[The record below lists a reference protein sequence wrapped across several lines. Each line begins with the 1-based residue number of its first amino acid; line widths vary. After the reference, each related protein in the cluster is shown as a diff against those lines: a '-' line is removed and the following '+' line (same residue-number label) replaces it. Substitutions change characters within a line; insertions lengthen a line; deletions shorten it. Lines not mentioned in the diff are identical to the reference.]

1 MTANGRVTERTPM
14 TETADIKPLAL
25 AFTFGAASGLLLSR
39 ISMHA
44 AYISS
49 ATSLLAAL
57 TLTVITSADRRQ
69 AEILLLFLTSGVFC
83 AATSTLTS
91 LGAVAGK
98 PLFAGLAADF
108 RSMISS
114 IPFPHEGTAPLVNAL
129 LTGDRSS
136 LDSSV
141 MNSFRDSGASHI
153 LALSGLHLGIIY
165 GILLKVT
172 SIFGKHPTVKA
183 VRSLII
189 ISLCGIYTLATG
201 ASPSLVRA
209 FLFILV
215 NETARL
221 THRSNNPLRVYCAAL
236 FIQTAIDPQV
246 ISSTGFQLS
255 YLAMAG
261 IFLLYPALKKWY
273 PQEEA
278 AGDML
283 IEKGAGLTESDGLE
297 GVIIDKDAGL
307 TESDRLEGVMIDKGA
322 GLTERDG
329 LTESDG
335 LECMMIDKGCCRA
348 RRCWTS
354 WMKTIVSAAPRKI
367 WDAAALTISCQVFT
381 GPLACW
387 KFGTFPKY
395 FLLTNLLS
403 LPLTSAVML
412 LSVSTSVLF
421 AIGICPDFLIS
432 LTDSSASLLLFIMKV
447 ISSM

>member
-1 MTANGRVTERTPM
+1 MTANGRVTERAPM

-49 ATSLLAAL
+49 ATSLLVAL

-69 AEILLLFLTSGVFC
+69 AEILLLFLTAGVFC

-91 LGAVAGK
+91 LGAVAGE

-165 GILLKVT
+165 GILLKAT

-183 VRSLII
+183 FRSLII
-189 ISLCGIYTLATG
+189 ILLCGIYTLATG

-236 FIQTAIDPQV
+236 FIQTTINPQV

-283 IEKGAGLTESDGLE
+283 IENGAGPTESDGLE
-297 GVIIDKDAGL
+297 GV
-307 TESDRLEGVMIDKGA
+307 
-322 GLTERDG
+322 
-329 LTESDG
+329 
-335 LECMMIDKGCCRA
+335 MIDKGCCSA

-381 GPLACW
+381 GPLAWW

>member
-1 MTANGRVTERTPM
+1 MTSNGRVTERAPM

-49 ATSLLAAL
+49 ATSLLVAL
-57 TLTVITSADRRQ
+57 ALTVITSADRRQ
-69 AEILLLFLTSGVFC
+69 AEILLLFLTAGVFC

-236 FIQTAIDPQV
+236 FIQTAINPQV

-273 PQEEA
+273 PQEA

-283 IEKGAGLTESDGLE
+283 IEKGTGPTESDGLE
-297 GVIIDKDAGL
+297 GMMIDKDAG
-307 TESDRLEGVMIDKGA
+307 
-322 GLTERDG
+322 
-329 LTESDG
+329 
-335 LECMMIDKGCCRA
+335 RA

-381 GPLACW
+381 GPLAWW

>member
-1 MTANGRVTERTPM
+1 M

-49 ATSLLAAL
+49 ATSLLVAL

-69 AEILLLFLTSGVFC
+69 AEILLLFLTAGVFC
-83 AATSTLTS
+83 AATSALTS

-236 FIQTAIDPQV
+236 FIQTAINPQV

-297 GVIIDKDAGL
+297 GVI
-307 TESDRLEGVMIDKGA
+307 DKG
-322 GLTERDG
+322 
-329 LTESDG
+329 S
-335 LECMMIDKGCCRA
+335 CRA

-381 GPLACW
+381 GPLAWW

>member
-1 MTANGRVTERTPM
+1 MTSNGRVTERAPM

-49 ATSLLAAL
+49 ATSLLVAL

-136 LDSSV
+136 LDDSV

-236 FIQTAIDPQV
+236 FIQTAINPQV

-297 GVIIDKDAGL
+297 GV
-307 TESDRLEGVMIDKGA
+307 MIDKGW
-322 GLTERDG
+322 
-329 LTESDG
+329 
-335 LECMMIDKGCCRA
+335 CRA
-348 RRCWTS
+348 RRCQTS

-381 GPLACW
+381 GPLAWW

>member
-1 MTANGRVTERTPM
+1 M

-49 ATSLLAAL
+49 ATSLLVAL
-57 TLTVITSADRRQ
+57 TLTVLTSADRRQ
-69 AEILLLFLTSGVFC
+69 AEILLLFLTAGVFC

-236 FIQTAIDPQV
+236 FIQTAINPQV

-273 PQEEA
+273 PQEEEA

-297 GVIIDKDAGL
+297 GV
-307 TESDRLEGVMIDKGA
+307 
-322 GLTERDG
+322 
-329 LTESDG
+329 
-335 LECMMIDKGCCRA
+335 MIDKGCCRA
-348 RRCWTS
+348 RRCRTS

-381 GPLACW
+381 GPLAWW

>member
-1 MTANGRVTERTPM
+1 MTSNGRVTERVHM

-69 AEILLLFLTSGVFC
+69 AEILLLFLTAGVFC

-172 SIFGKHPTVKA
+172 SIFGKHPTIKT

-236 FIQTAIDPQV
+236 FIQTAINPQV

-283 IEKGAGLTESDGLE
+283 VEKGAGLTESDGLE
-297 GVIIDKDAGL
+297 GVIIDKDAGR
-307 TESDRLEGVMIDKGA
+307 TESDGLEGVMIDKDA
-322 GLTERDG
+322 G
-329 LTESDG
+329 LTESDV
-335 LECMMIDKGCCRA
+335 LEGGMIDKGCCRA
-348 RRCWTS
+348 SRCWTS

-381 GPLACW
+381 GPLAWW

>member
-1 MTANGRVTERTPM
+1 MTSNGRVTERAPM

-49 ATSLLAAL
+49 ATSLLVTLA
-57 TLTVITSADRRQ
+57 LTVITSADRRQ
-69 AEILLLFLTSGVFC
+69 AEILLLFLTAGVFC

-189 ISLCGIYTLATG
+189 ILLCGIYTLATG

-236 FIQTAIDPQV
+236 FIQTAINPQV

-278 AGDML
+278 GGDML
-283 IEKGAGLTESDGLE
+283 IEKDAGLTESDGLE
-297 GVIIDKDAGL
+297 GVMIDKDAG
-307 TESDRLEGVMIDKGA
+307 R
-322 GLTERDG
+322 
-329 LTESDG
+329 TESDG
-335 LECMMIDKGCCRA
+335 LEGMMIDKGCCRA

-367 WDAAALTISCQVFT
+367 WYAAALTISCQIFT
-381 GPLACW
+381 GPLAWW

>member
-1 MTANGRVTERTPM
+1 MTSNGRVTERAPM

-69 AEILLLFLTSGVFC
+69 AEILLLFLTAGVFC

-98 PLFAGLAADF
+98 PLFAGRAADF

-136 LDSSV
+136 LDDSV

-172 SIFGKHPTVKA
+172 SIFGKHPTIKA

-236 FIQTAIDPQV
+236 LIQTAINPQV

-261 IFLLYPALKKWY
+261 IFLLYPALKN
-273 PQEEA
+273 
-278 AGDML
+278 G
-283 IEKGAGLTESDGLE
+283 I
-297 GVIIDKDAGL
+297 
-307 TESDRLEGVMIDKGA
+307 
-322 GLTERDG
+322 
-329 LTESDG
+329 
-335 LECMMIDKGCCRA
+335 
-348 RRCWTS
+348 RR
-354 WMKTIVSAAPRKI
+354 RR
-367 WDAAALTISCQVFT
+367 
-381 GPLACW
+381 PLATC
-387 KFGTFPKY
+387 
-395 FLLTNLLS
+395 LS
-403 LPLTSAVML
+403 KRAPA
-412 LSVSTSVLF
+412 
-421 AIGICPDFLIS
+421 
-432 LTDSSASLLLFIMKV
+432 
-447 ISSM
+447 

>member
-1 MTANGRVTERTPM
+1 MTVNGRVTERTPM

-69 AEILLLFLTSGVFC
+69 AEILLLFLTAGVFC

-114 IPFPHEGTAPLVNAL
+114 IPFRHEGTAPLVNAL

-136 LDSSV
+136 LDDSV

-172 SIFGKHPTVKA
+172 SIFGKHSTVKA

-236 FIQTAIDPQV
+236 FIQTAINPQV

-297 GVIIDKDAGL
+297 GV
-307 TESDRLEGVMIDKGA
+307 T
-322 GLTERDG
+322 
-329 LTESDG
+329 
-335 LECMMIDKGCCRA
+335 IDKGCCRA

-381 GPLACW
+381 GPLAWW

>member
-1 MTANGRVTERTPM
+1 M

-49 ATSLLAAL
+49 ATSLLVAL

-69 AEILLLFLTSGVFC
+69 AEILLLFLTAGVFC

-136 LDSSV
+136 LDDSV

-172 SIFGKHPTVKA
+172 SIFGKHPTIKA

-189 ISLCGIYTLATG
+189 ISLCWIYTLATE

-236 FIQTAIDPQV
+236 FIQTAINPQV

-283 IEKGAGLTESDGLE
+283 VEKGAGLTESDGLE
-297 GVIIDKDAGL
+297 GV
-307 TESDRLEGVMIDKGA
+307 
-322 GLTERDG
+322 
-329 LTESDG
+329 
-335 LECMMIDKGCCRA
+335 MIDKGCCRA
-348 RRCWTS
+348 RRCRTS

-381 GPLACW
+381 GPLAWW

-421 AIGICPDFLIS
+421 AIGICPDFLIT

>member
-1 MTANGRVTERTPM
+1 M

-49 ATSLLAAL
+49 ATSLLVAL

-69 AEILLLFLTSGVFC
+69 AEILLLFLTAGVFC

-209 FLFILV
+209 LLFILV

-236 FIQTAIDPQV
+236 FIQTAINPQV

-278 AGDML
+278 GGDML
-283 IEKGAGLTESDGLE
+283 IEKDAGLTESDGLE
-297 GVIIDKDAGL
+297 GVMIDKDAG
-307 TESDRLEGVMIDKGA
+307 R
-322 GLTERDG
+322 
-329 LTESDG
+329 TESDG
-335 LECMMIDKGCCRA
+335 LEGMMIDKGCCRA
-348 RRCWTS
+348 RHCWTS

-367 WDAAALTISCQVFT
+367 WDAAALTISCQIFT
-381 GPLACW
+381 GPLAWW

>member
-1 MTANGRVTERTPM
+1 MTSNGRVTERAPM

-49 ATSLLAAL
+49 ATSLLVAL
-57 TLTVITSADRRQ
+57 ALTVITSADRRQ
-69 AEILLLFLTSGVFC
+69 AEILLLFLMAGVFC

-136 LDSSV
+136 LDDSV

-172 SIFGKHPTVKA
+172 SILGKHPTVKA

-236 FIQTAIDPQV
+236 FIQTAINPQV

-297 GVIIDKDAGL
+297 GV
-307 TESDRLEGVMIDKGA
+307 
-322 GLTERDG
+322 
-329 LTESDG
+329 
-335 LECMMIDKGCCRA
+335 MIDKGCCRA
-348 RRCWTS
+348 SRCWTS

-367 WDAAALTISCQVFT
+367 WDAAALTISCQIFT
-381 GPLACW
+381 GPLAWW

>member
-1 MTANGRVTERTPM
+1 M

-39 ISMHA
+39 ISMQA

-49 ATSLLAAL
+49 ATSLLVAL

-69 AEILLLFLTSGVFC
+69 AEILLLFLTTGVFC
-83 AATSTLTS
+83 ASTSTLTS

-183 VRSLII
+183 FRSLII

-236 FIQTAIDPQV
+236 FIQTAINPQV

-283 IEKGAGLTESDGLE
+283 IEKGAGLTESD
-297 GVIIDKDAGL
+297 V
-307 TESDRLEGVMIDKGA
+307 LEGVMIDKG
-322 GLTERDG
+322 
-329 LTESDG
+329 
-335 LECMMIDKGCCRA
+335 CCSA

-381 GPLACW
+381 GPLAWW

>member
-1 MTANGRVTERTPM
+1 MTSNGRVTERVPM

-49 ATSLLAAL
+49 ATSLLVAL

-136 LDSSV
+136 LDDSV
-141 MNSFRDSGASHI
+141 MNSFRESGASHI

-209 FLFILV
+209 FLFILI

-246 ISSTGFQLS
+246 ISSIGFQLS

-273 PQEEA
+273 PQKEA

-283 IEKGAGLTESDGLE
+283 IENGAGLTESDGLE
-297 GVIIDKDAGL
+297 GV
-307 TESDRLEGVMIDKGA
+307 
-322 GLTERDG
+322 
-329 LTESDG
+329 
-335 LECMMIDKGCCRA
+335 MIDKGCCHA

-381 GPLACW
+381 GPLAWW

>member
-1 MTANGRVTERTPM
+1 MTSNGRVTERVPM

-49 ATSLLAAL
+49 ATSLLVAL

-69 AEILLLFLTSGVFC
+69 AEILLLFLTAGVFC

-136 LDSSV
+136 LDDSV

-236 FIQTAIDPQV
+236 FIQTAINPQV

-273 PQEEA
+273 PQKEA

-283 IEKGAGLTESDGLE
+283 IENGAGLTESDGLE
-297 GVIIDKDAGL
+297 GV
-307 TESDRLEGVMIDKGA
+307 
-322 GLTERDG
+322 
-329 LTESDG
+329 
-335 LECMMIDKGCCRA
+335 MIDKGCCRA
-348 RRCWTS
+348 RRCRTS

-381 GPLACW
+381 GPLAWW

-432 LTDSSASLLLFIMKV
+432 LTDSCASLLLFIMKV

>member
-1 MTANGRVTERTPM
+1 MTSNGRVTERAPM

-49 ATSLLAAL
+49 ATSLLVAL

-69 AEILLLFLTSGVFC
+69 AEILLLFLAAGVFC

-91 LGAVAGK
+91 LGAIAGK

-172 SIFGKHPTVKA
+172 SIFGKHPTIKA

-236 FIQTAIDPQV
+236 FIQTAINPQV

-278 AGDML
+278 AGDMH
-283 IEKGAGLTESDGLE
+283 IEKGAGPTESDVLE
-297 GVIIDKDAGL
+297 GG
-307 TESDRLEGVMIDKGA
+307 
-322 GLTERDG
+322 
-329 LTESDG
+329 
-335 LECMMIDKGCCRA
+335 MIDKGCCRA

-381 GPLACW
+381 GPLAWW

-421 AIGICPDFLIS
+421 TIGICPDFLIS
-432 LTDSSASLLLFIMKV
+432 LTDSSASLLFFIMKV

>member
-1 MTANGRVTERTPM
+1 MTSNGRVTERAPM

-25 AFTFGAASGLLLSR
+25 AFTFGAASGLLLSH

-57 TLTVITSADRRQ
+57 TLTLITSADRRQ
-69 AEILLLFLTSGVFC
+69 AEILLLFLTAGVFC

-236 FIQTAIDPQV
+236 FIQTAINPQV
-246 ISSTGFQLS
+246 VSSTGFQLS

-278 AGDML
+278 GGDML
-283 IEKGAGLTESDGLE
+283 IEKGAGLTESNG
-297 GVIIDKDAGL
+297 
-307 TESDRLEGVMIDKGA
+307 LEGVMIDKDA
-322 GLTERDG
+322 GR
-329 LTESDG
+329 TESDG
-335 LECMMIDKGCCRA
+335 LEGMMIDKGCCRA
-348 RRCWTS
+348 RRCRTS

-381 GPLACW
+381 GPLAWW

>member
-1 MTANGRVTERTPM
+1 M

-49 ATSLLAAL
+49 ATSLLVAL

-69 AEILLLFLTSGVFC
+69 AEILLLFLTAGVFC

-98 PLFAGLAADF
+98 PLFASLAADF

-172 SIFGKHPTVKA
+172 SIFGKHPMVKA
-183 VRSLII
+183 VRSLIV

-236 FIQTAIDPQV
+236 FIQTAINPQV

-273 PQEEA
+273 PQKEA

-283 IEKGAGLTESDGLE
+283 IENGAGLTESDGLE
-297 GVIIDKDAGL
+297 GV
-307 TESDRLEGVMIDKGA
+307 
-322 GLTERDG
+322 
-329 LTESDG
+329 
-335 LECMMIDKGCCRA
+335 MIDKGCRRA

-354 WMKTIVSAAPRKI
+354 WMKTIVSDAPRKI

-381 GPLACW
+381 GPLAWW

>member
-1 MTANGRVTERTPM
+1 MTSNGRVTERAPM

-49 ATSLLAAL
+49 ATSLLVTL
-57 TLTVITSADRRQ
+57 TLTVISSADRRQ
-69 AEILLLFLTSGVFC
+69 AEILLLFLTAGVFC

-136 LDSSV
+136 LDDSV

-172 SIFGKHPTVKA
+172 CIFGKHPTVRA

-236 FIQTAIDPQV
+236 FIQTAINPQV

-283 IEKGAGLTESDGLE
+283 IEK
-297 GVIIDKDAGL
+297 DAGL
-307 TESDRLEGVMIDKGA
+307 TESDVLEGG
-322 GLTERDG
+322 
-329 LTESDG
+329 
-335 LECMMIDKGCCRA
+335 MIDKGCCRA
-348 RRCWTS
+348 SRCWTS

-381 GPLACW
+381 GPLAWW

-412 LSVSTSVLF
+412 LSISTSVLF
-421 AIGICPDFLIS
+421 TIGICPDFLIS

>member
-57 TLTVITSADRRQ
+57 TLTVITSVDRRQ
-69 AEILLLFLTSGVFC
+69 AEILLLFLTAGVFC

-165 GILLKVT
+165 GILLKMT

-236 FIQTAIDPQV
+236 FIQTAINPQV

-273 PQEEA
+273 PQKEA

-283 IEKGAGLTESDGLE
+283 IENDAGLTESDGLE
-297 GVIIDKDAGL
+297 GVMIDKDAG
-307 TESDRLEGVMIDKGA
+307 R
-322 GLTERDG
+322 
-329 LTESDG
+329 TESDG
-335 LECMMIDKGCCRA
+335 LEGVTIDKGCCRA

-381 GPLACW
+381 GPLAWW

-403 LPLTSAVML
+403 LPSTSAVML

>member
-1 MTANGRVTERTPM
+1 MTSNGRVTERAPM

-25 AFTFGAASGLLLSR
+25 AFTFGAASGLILSR

-49 ATSLLAAL
+49 ATSLLVAL
-57 TLTVITSADRRQ
+57 TLTVITSADRQQ
-69 AEILLLFLTSGVFC
+69 AEILLLFLTAGVFC

-91 LGAVAGK
+91 LGAVAGE

-172 SIFGKHPTVKA
+172 SIFGKHPTIKA

-236 FIQTAIDPQV
+236 FIQTAINPQV

-297 GVIIDKDAGL
+297 GV
-307 TESDRLEGVMIDKGA
+307 
-322 GLTERDG
+322 
-329 LTESDG
+329 
-335 LECMMIDKGCCRA
+335 MIDKGCCRA
-348 RRCWTS
+348 SRCWTS

-381 GPLACW
+381 GPLAWW

>member
-1 MTANGRVTERTPM
+1 MTSNGRVTERAPM

-69 AEILLLFLTSGVFC
+69 AEILLLFLTAGVFC

-172 SIFGKHPTVKA
+172 SIFGKHPTIKA

-236 FIQTAIDPQV
+236 FIQTAINPQV

-273 PQEEA
+273 PQKEA

-283 IEKGAGLTESDGLE
+283 IENGAGLTESDGLE
-297 GVIIDKDAGL
+297 GVMIDKD
-307 TESDRLEGVMIDKGA
+307 
-322 GLTERDG
+322 
-329 LTESDG
+329 
-335 LECMMIDKGCCRA
+335 CCRT

-354 WMKTIVSAAPRKI
+354 WMKTIVSDAPRKI

-381 GPLACW
+381 GPLAWW

>member
-1 MTANGRVTERTPM
+1 MTSNGRVTERAPM

-49 ATSLLAAL
+49 ATSLLVTL
-57 TLTVITSADRRQ
+57 TLTLITSADRRQ
-69 AEILLLFLTSGVFC
+69 AEILLLFLTTGVFC

-136 LDSSV
+136 LDDSV

-236 FIQTAIDPQV
+236 FIQTAINPQV

-273 PQEEA
+273 PQEA

-283 IEKGAGLTESDGLE
+283 IENDAGLTESDGLE
-297 GVIIDKDAGL
+297 GGMIDKDA
-307 TESDRLEGVMIDKGA
+307 D
-322 GLTERDG
+322 

-335 LECMMIDKGCCRA
+335 LEGMMIDKGCCRA

-381 GPLACW
+381 GPLAWW

>member
-1 MTANGRVTERTPM
+1 M

-39 ISMHA
+39 ISVHA

-49 ATSLLAAL
+49 ATSLLVAL

-69 AEILLLFLTSGVFC
+69 AEILLLFLTAGVFC

-136 LDSSV
+136 LDGSV

-236 FIQTAIDPQV
+236 FIQTAINPQV

-273 PQEEA
+273 PQKAA
-278 AGDML
+278 AGDMP

-297 GVIIDKDAGL
+297 GV
-307 TESDRLEGVMIDKGA
+307 
-322 GLTERDG
+322 
-329 LTESDG
+329 
-335 LECMMIDKGCCRA
+335 IDKGCCRA

-381 GPLACW
+381 GPLAWW

>member
-1 MTANGRVTERTPM
+1 MTSNGRVTERTPM

-49 ATSLLAAL
+49 ATSLLVAL

-69 AEILLLFLTSGVFC
+69 AEILLLFLTAGVFC

-236 FIQTAIDPQV
+236 FIQTAINPQV

-283 IEKGAGLTESDGLE
+283 VEKGAGLTESDGLE
-297 GVIIDKDAGL
+297 GVTIN
-307 TESDRLEGVMIDKGA
+307 
-322 GLTERDG
+322 
-329 LTESDG
+329 
-335 LECMMIDKGCCRA
+335 KGCCRA

-381 GPLACW
+381 GPLAWW

>member
-1 MTANGRVTERTPM
+1 MTSNGRVTERAPM

-49 ATSLLAAL
+49 ATSLLVAL
-57 TLTVITSADRRQ
+57 ALTVITSADRRQ
-69 AEILLLFLTSGVFC
+69 AEILLLFLTAGVFC

-172 SIFGKHPTVKA
+172 SIFGKHPMVKA

-236 FIQTAIDPQV
+236 FIQTAINPQV

-283 IEKGAGLTESDGLE
+283 IEKGTGLTESDGLE
-297 GVIIDKDAGL
+297 V
-307 TESDRLEGVMIDKGA
+307 V
-322 GLTERDG
+322 
-329 LTESDG
+329 
-335 LECMMIDKGCCRA
+335 MIDKGCCRA

-381 GPLACW
+381 GPLAWW

>member
-1 MTANGRVTERTPM
+1 MTSNGRVTERAPM

-49 ATSLLAAL
+49 ATSLLVAL

-69 AEILLLFLTSGVFC
+69 AEILLLFLTAGVFC

-172 SIFGKHPTVKA
+172 SIFGKHPTIKA

-236 FIQTAIDPQV
+236 FIQTAINPQM

-297 GVIIDKDAGL
+297 GV
-307 TESDRLEGVMIDKGA
+307 
-322 GLTERDG
+322 
-329 LTESDG
+329 
-335 LECMMIDKGCCRA
+335 MIDKGCCRA
-348 RRCWTS
+348 SRCWTS

-381 GPLACW
+381 GPLAWW

>member
-1 MTANGRVTERTPM
+1 MTSNGRVTERVPM

-39 ISMHA
+39 ISVHA

-49 ATSLLAAL
+49 ATSLLVAL
-57 TLTVITSADRRQ
+57 TLTVLTSADRRQ
-69 AEILLLFLTSGVFC
+69 AEILLLFLTAGVFC
-83 AATSTLTS
+83 AATSALTS

-136 LDSSV
+136 LGSSV

-236 FIQTAIDPQV
+236 FIQTAINPQV

-278 AGDML
+278 ASDML
-283 IEKGAGLTESDGLE
+283 IEKGAGLTESDVLE
-297 GVIIDKDAGL
+297 GG
-307 TESDRLEGVMIDKGA
+307 
-322 GLTERDG
+322 
-329 LTESDG
+329 
-335 LECMMIDKGCCRA
+335 MIDKGCCRA
-348 RRCWTS
+348 SRCWTS

-381 GPLACW
+381 GPLAWW

>member
-1 MTANGRVTERTPM
+1 MTANGRVTERAPM

-49 ATSLLAAL
+49 ATSLLVAL
-57 TLTVITSADRRQ
+57 TLTVITSANRRQ
-69 AEILLLFLTSGVFC
+69 AEILLLFLTAGVFC

-136 LDSSV
+136 LDDSV

-236 FIQTAIDPQV
+236 FIQTAINPQV

-297 GVIIDKDAGL
+297 GVI
-307 TESDRLEGVMIDKGA
+307 DKG
-322 GLTERDG
+322 
-329 LTESDG
+329 S
-335 LECMMIDKGCCRA
+335 CRA

-381 GPLACW
+381 GPLAWW

>member
-1 MTANGRVTERTPM
+1 MTSNGRVTERVPM

-49 ATSLLAAL
+49 ATSLLVAL

-69 AEILLLFLTSGVFC
+69 AEILLLFLTAGVFC

-189 ISLCGIYTLATG
+189 ILLCGIYTLATG
-201 ASPSLVRA
+201 ANPSLVRA

-236 FIQTAIDPQV
+236 FIQTAINPQV

-297 GVIIDKDAGL
+297 GGIIDKDAGL
-307 TESDRLEGVMIDKGA
+307 TESDGLEGVMIDKGA
-322 GLTERDG
+322 GLTE
-329 LTESDG
+329 SDG
-335 LECMMIDKGCCRA
+335 LEGMMIDKGCCRA

-381 GPLACW
+381 GPLAWW

>member
-1 MTANGRVTERTPM
+1 MTSNGRVTERAPM

-49 ATSLLAAL
+49 ATSLLVAL
-57 TLTVITSADRRQ
+57 ALTVITSADRRQ
-69 AEILLLFLTSGVFC
+69 AEILLLFLTAGVFC
-83 AATSTLTS
+83 AATSTLTLTS

-236 FIQTAIDPQV
+236 FIQTAINPQV

-273 PQEEA
+273 PQEA

-283 IEKGAGLTESDGLE
+283 IEKGTGPTESDGLE
-297 GVIIDKDAGL
+297 GMMIDKDAG
-307 TESDRLEGVMIDKGA
+307 
-322 GLTERDG
+322 
-329 LTESDG
+329 
-335 LECMMIDKGCCRA
+335 RA
-348 RRCWTS
+348 RRCRTS

-381 GPLACW
+381 GPLAWW

-421 AIGICPDFLIS
+421 TIGICPDFLIS
-432 LTDSSASLLLFIMKV
+432 LTDSSASLLFFIMKV

>member
-1 MTANGRVTERTPM
+1 M

-49 ATSLLAAL
+49 ATSLLVAL
-57 TLTVITSADRRQ
+57 TLTVISSADRRQ
-69 AEILLLFLTSGVFC
+69 AEILLLFLTAGVFC

-136 LDSSV
+136 LDDSV

-183 VRSLII
+183 FRSLII
-189 ISLCGIYTLATG
+189 ILLCGIYTLATG

-236 FIQTAIDPQV
+236 FIQTAINPQV

-283 IEKGAGLTESDGLE
+283 IENDAGLTESDGLE
-297 GVIIDKDAGL
+297 GG
-307 TESDRLEGVMIDKGA
+307 
-322 GLTERDG
+322 
-329 LTESDG
+329 
-335 LECMMIDKGCCRA
+335 MIDKGCCRA
-348 RRCWTS
+348 SRCWTS

-381 GPLACW
+381 GPLAWW

>member
-1 MTANGRVTERTPM
+1 MTSNGRVTERAPM

-39 ISMHA
+39 VSMHA

-49 ATSLLAAL
+49 ATSLLVAL

-69 AEILLLFLTSGVFC
+69 AEILLLFLTAGVFC

-236 FIQTAIDPQV
+236 FIQTAINPQV

-278 AGDML
+278 ASDML
-283 IEKGAGLTESDGLE
+283 IEKGAGRTESDGLE
-297 GVIIDKDAGL
+297 GV
-307 TESDRLEGVMIDKGA
+307 T
-322 GLTERDG
+322 
-329 LTESDG
+329 
-335 LECMMIDKGCCRA
+335 IDKGCCRA

-381 GPLACW
+381 GPLAWW

>member
-1 MTANGRVTERTPM
+1 MTSNGRVTERAPM

-49 ATSLLAAL
+49 ATSLLVAL

-114 IPFPHEGTAPLVNAL
+114 IPFPHAGTAPLVNAL

-136 LDSSV
+136 LDDSV

-236 FIQTAIDPQV
+236 FIQTAINPQV

-297 GVIIDKDAGL
+297 GV
-307 TESDRLEGVMIDKGA
+307 
-322 GLTERDG
+322 
-329 LTESDG
+329 
-335 LECMMIDKGCCRA
+335 MIDKGCCRA
-348 RRCWTS
+348 RRCQTS

-381 GPLACW
+381 GPLAWW

>member
-57 TLTVITSADRRQ
+57 TLTVITSVDRRQ
-69 AEILLLFLTSGVFC
+69 AEILLLFLTAGVFC

-165 GILLKVT
+165 GILLKMT
-172 SIFGKHPTVKA
+172 SIFGKHPTVKD

-236 FIQTAIDPQV
+236 FIQTAINPQV

-278 AGDML
+278 GGDML
-283 IEKGAGLTESDGLE
+283 IEKDAGLTESDGLE
-297 GVIIDKDAGL
+297 GVMIDKDAGL
-307 TESDRLEGVMIDKGA
+307 TESDGLEDVMIA
-322 GLTERDG
+322 
-329 LTESDG
+329 
-335 LECMMIDKGCCRA
+335 KGCCRA

-367 WDAAALTISCQVFT
+367 WDAAALTISCQIFT
-381 GPLACW
+381 GPLAWW

>member
-1 MTANGRVTERTPM
+1 MTSNGRVTERAPM

-49 ATSLLAAL
+49 ATSLLVAL
-57 TLTVITSADRRQ
+57 TLTLITSADRRQ
-69 AEILLLFLTSGVFC
+69 AEILLLFLTAGVFC

-136 LDSSV
+136 LDDSV

-236 FIQTAIDPQV
+236 FIQTAINPQV

-297 GVIIDKDAGL
+297 GV
-307 TESDRLEGVMIDKGA
+307 
-322 GLTERDG
+322 
-329 LTESDG
+329 
-335 LECMMIDKGCCRA
+335 MIDKGCCRA
-348 RRCWTS
+348 SRCWTS

-381 GPLACW
+381 GPLAWW

>member
-1 MTANGRVTERTPM
+1 MTSNGRVTERAPM

-114 IPFPHEGTAPLVNAL
+114 IPFPHEGTVPLVNAL

-136 LDSSV
+136 LDDSV

-172 SIFGKHPTVKA
+172 SIFGKHPTVRA

-236 FIQTAIDPQV
+236 FIQTAINPQV

-261 IFLLYPALKKWY
+261 IFLRYPALKKWY
-273 PQEEA
+273 PQKEA

-283 IEKGAGLTESDGLE
+283 IENGAGLTESDGLE
-297 GVIIDKDAGL
+297 GV
-307 TESDRLEGVMIDKGA
+307 
-322 GLTERDG
+322 
-329 LTESDG
+329 
-335 LECMMIDKGCCRA
+335 MIDKGCRRA

-354 WMKTIVSAAPRKI
+354 WMKTIVSDAPRKI

-381 GPLACW
+381 GPLAWW

>member
-39 ISMHA
+39 ISMQA

-69 AEILLLFLTSGVFC
+69 AEILLLFLTAGVFC

-129 LTGDRSS
+129 LTGDRSL

-236 FIQTAIDPQV
+236 FIQTAINPQV

-283 IEKGAGLTESDGLE
+283 IENGAGLTESDG
-297 GVIIDKDAGL
+297 
-307 TESDRLEGVMIDKGA
+307 LEGVMIDKGA
-322 GLTERDG
+322 GLTESDVLEVVMIDKGAGR
-329 LTESDG
+329 TESDG
-335 LECMMIDKGCCRA
+335 LEGVTIDKGCCRA

-381 GPLACW
+381 GPLAWW

>member
-1 MTANGRVTERTPM
+1 MTSNGRVTERAPM

-49 ATSLLAAL
+49 ATSLLVAL
-57 TLTVITSADRRQ
+57 TLTLITSADRRQ
-69 AEILLLFLTSGVFC
+69 AEILLLFLTAGVFC

-236 FIQTAIDPQV
+236 FIQTAINPQV

-297 GVIIDKDAGL
+297 SV
-307 TESDRLEGVMIDKGA
+307 
-322 GLTERDG
+322 
-329 LTESDG
+329 
-335 LECMMIDKGCCRA
+335 MIDKGCCRA

-354 WMKTIVSAAPRKI
+354 WMKAIVSAAPRKI

-381 GPLACW
+381 GPLAWW